1 MLSNSICPYGIMENR
16 HIPFDAFM
24 TSLESLSVYDTFG
37 ALFAG
42 CHGLFNLIPAISQLA
57 AKCLEEGSVPISAES
72 AARYKI
78 LHVKITEWQ
87 QSSSNSCHQQY
98 NSRRKAIGEV
108 YRQAMWIFLETA
120 MLGSSAPTLGL
131 LSKIQHHIDA
141 LGPILTDNGLVASPF
156 RSILLW
162 PIIIGGSVVIKQGE
176 RDLLLQGMRNPVVS
190 TRNTILASNVLEL
203 LWKDDDPRAF
213 GPYGLYL
220 TMTKHSVNLCTS

>member
-1 MLSNSICPYGIMENR
+1 MESR

-24 TSLESLSVYDTFG
+24 TSLESLSAFDTFG

-42 CHGLFNLIPAISQLA
+42 CHGLFNLIPDISQLA
-57 AKCLEEGSVPISAES
+57 AKCLEEGSEPISAES
-72 AARYKI
+72 SALYKV
-78 LHVKITEWQ
+78 LHVNITEWQ
-87 QSSSNSCHQQY
+87 QSSYQSCHQQH
-98 NSRRKAIGEV
+98 NTGRKAIGEV

-120 MLGSSAPTLGL
+120 MLGSSAPTPDL

-141 LGPILTDNGLVASPF
+141 LGPILTDNRLVTSLF

-162 PIIIGGSVVIKQGE
+162 PIIIGGSVVTRQGE
-176 RDLLLQGMRNPVVS
+176 RDLLLQGMRSPVVS
-190 TRNTILASNVLEL
+190 TRNTIRASNVLEL